1 VSRFDQMRV
10 NLRRAYEA
18 RRAAVR
24 DRQAEEI
31 PPLVADDLPAGVTV
45 VAPAEPGGT
54 SVVPPPATSSLD
66 DHDVPRSLRVAAAW
80 GWRLIVLG
88 VVTVAMLWLMNKF
101 LILVAPLM
109 IGLLLTSLLTPAL
122 SRLLRLRLNRTL
134 ATTVV
139 LVAGLAAVSG
149 TLTLVINSFI
159 AGLPE
164 LTESAA
170 EAIRQMQ
177 QWLRTG
183 PLTLSDAQ
191 IENLIDEG
199 QQWVA
204 ENQAALTSNAFSA
217 VGSVVQAITGM
228 VLAFVATFFF
238 LRDGRRI
245 WTFLVGMLPAPA
257 RAPVHGAGVAS
268 WATLASYVRATVL
281 VAFIDAV
288 GIGLGLWILGV
299 PLVLPLAAL
308 IFLAS
313 FVPLVGAFIS
323 GFLAVAVAFVDDGL
337 VKALLVLGVVL
348 LVQQIEGNVL
358 QPVIMS
364 RAVSVH
370 PLAVVIG
377 ITAGAV
383 LAGIIGALVAVPV
396 IAVINTAIRRLYESR
411 ARRPAL
417 EAGPAPAD

>member
-1 VSRFDQMRV
+1 MRA

-24 DRQAEEI
+24 DRGAEEI
-31 PPLVADDLPAGVTV
+31 PTLVVDDLPAGVTV

-54 SVVPPPATSSLD
+54 VVVPPPSTSSLD

-88 VVTVAMLWLMNKF
+88 VVTVALLWLMNKF

-122 SRLLRLRLNRTL
+122 SRLLRLRLNRTV

-139 LVAGLAAVSG
+139 LVTGLAAVSG

-199 QQWVA
+199 EQWVA

-217 VGSVVQAITGM
+217 VGSVVQVITGM

-245 WTFLVGMLPAPA
+245 WTFLVGMLPVPA
-257 RAPVHGAGVAS
+257 REPLNRAGVAS

-281 VAFIDAV
+281 VASIDAV
-288 GIGLGLWILGV
+288 GIGLGLWILRV

-323 GFLAVAVAFVDDGL
+323 GFLAVAVAFVDDGI

-364 RAVSVH
+364 RAVSIH